1 MEIDEETVKHVA
13 KLARIKLDEKEIE
26 QFKKDLSSILDLF
39 SKIEK
44 IETKDEFTVQPV
56 ESNNSLREDKIV
68 ESLQKEEVFK
78 NTKHEEEGFFKG
90 PKIK

>member
-1 MEIDEETVKHVA
+1 MEINEETVKHVA

-44 IETKDEFTVQPV
+44 IETEEEFTVQPV
-56 ESNNSLREDKIV
+56 ESNNSLREDEIE
-68 ESLQKEEVFK
+68 ESLQKEDVFK

>member
-39 SKIEK
+39 SKIDK
-44 IETKDEFTVQPV
+44 LKTDDEFTVQPV
-56 ESNNSLREDKIV
+56 ESNNSLREDEIEK
-68 ESLQKEEVFK
+68 SLQKEEVFK
-78 NTKHEEEGFFKG
+78 NTQHEEGGFFKG
-90 PKIK
+90 PRIK

>member
-26 QFKKDLSSILDLF
+26 QFKKDLSSILELF
-39 SKIEK
+39 SKIDELGT
-44 IETKDEFTVQPV
+44 EDEFVVQPV
-56 ESNNSLREDKIV
+56 ESNNILREDKIE
-68 ESLQKEEVFK
+68 ESLQKEEIFK
-78 NTKHEEEGFFKG
+78 NTQHEEEGFFKG

>member
-1 MEIDEETVKHVA
+1 MEVNEETVKHVA

-26 QFKKDLSSILDLF
+26 QFKKDLSNILDLF
-39 SKIEK
+39 SKIDQLKTE
-44 IETKDEFTVQPV
+44 DEFVVQPV
-56 ESNNSLREDKIV
+56 ESNNSLREDKV
-68 ESLQKEEVFK
+68 EESLSEESAFK